1 MTVLEFSRMH
11 WAAASALFIA
21 TSLAVATGTI
31 IFLHPGIILAVA
43 GFTLSD
49 AMPLAFIGL
58 MPLPAAIT
66 TLSALVFSINL
77 ILSTFFNIVV
87 AIYNAMDHFFRPD
100 DINLGDGYRTEK
112 NRDLRKLLSEHWAMT
127 FALLIA
133 TAFAIAIATV
143 AFLYPP
149 FILAIAGFTL
159 FDTTPLA
166 FIGPMPLPAAVLTI
180 TALVFSIN
188 VVASILF
195 NTVVTIYNGLDHLL
209 QPELSE
215 HLITTSHRNMQ
226 EGGLKKRQSDGDKMA
241 PANGGEKYGD
251 DTHYFSPID
260 SPSRGIKV
268 DGHLSPSTDIG
279 SPRKNNCF

>member
-1 MTVLEFSRMH
+1 MTVLEFSRKH

-21 TSLAVATGTI
+21 TSLAIATGTI

-77 ILSTFFNIVV
+77 ILSTLFNIVV
-87 AIYNAMDHFFRPD
+87 AIYNAMDHFFRPPHID
-100 DINLGDGYRTEK
+100 LGDNYKNEK
-112 NRDLRKLLSEHWAMT
+112 RGLLQKLLSEHWAMT

-149 FILAIAGFTL
+149 VILAIAGFTL
-159 FDTTPLA
+159 LDTTPLA
-166 FIGPMPLPAAVLTI
+166 FIGSMPLPAAVFTI
-180 TALVFSIN
+180 TAIVFSIN

-195 NTVVTIYNGLDHLL
+195 NTVVSIYNGLDYLL

-215 HLITTSHRNMQ
+215 YLITSSHRNMQ
-226 EGGLKKRQSDGDKMA
+226 GSGLEKRLSGDDSRVPTTGA
-241 PANGGEKYGD
+241 ENYGD
-251 DTHYFSPID
+251 DIHYPSPLD
-260 SPSRGIKV
+260 SSIRGIKV
-268 DGHLSPSTDIG
+268 DGHIYPSKDTG
-279 SPRKNNCF
+279 SPRQNNCF